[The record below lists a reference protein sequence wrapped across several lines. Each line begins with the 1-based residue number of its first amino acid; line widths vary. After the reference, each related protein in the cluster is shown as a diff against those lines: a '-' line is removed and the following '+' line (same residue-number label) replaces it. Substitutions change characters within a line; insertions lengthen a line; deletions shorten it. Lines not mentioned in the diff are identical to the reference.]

1 MFDLHCLHLGRVEW
15 LSVRVGGT
23 VPDGRI
29 NHTLCCYGRTLYL
42 FGGAFKGV
50 PSHEVYALYTD
61 EHRSLLRLAPPSFS
75 SPNAP
80 PDSVCTHAGEPRW
93 ELLSTSGLTPEPRSS
108 HTALMVKHNML
119 VFGGNKCVSTG
130 TPFAHVY

>member
-1 MFDLHCLHLGRVEW
+1 MHARANAPCSQLGYMFDLHCLHLGRVEW
-15 LSVRVGGT
+15 LNVRVGGT

-61 EHRSLLRLAPPSFS
+61 EHRSLLNLA
-75 SPNAP
+75 A
-80 PDSVCTHAGEPRW
+80 
-93 ELLSTSGLTPEPRSS
+93 LSQ
-108 HTALMVKHNML
+108 
-119 VFGGNKCVSTG
+119 
-130 TPFAHVY
+130 